1 MDTLKILIPT
11 DFSVQAEYAFVL
23 AKRIEEKIPLEI
35 HFLHVLSVPDT
46 VTLDQMG
53 NVQTCGDIDA
63 GFVEGQKEIALRKLK
78 ELRNQYG
85 ERIQTHLTLGK
96 LTDGIIG
103 FAKSQ
108 GFDLVVMGTKGSW
121 GLQEKLSGSETQLV
135 TRLSKVPVLSMMCDR
150 SDLEIKNVLLVH
162 DFTESGNENIA
173 VLKLL
178 VKAFDA
184 NVHLLQILDASTDES
199 AIQAGMDRF
208 ATANGF
214 SQLEKHII
222 SDRNVEEGVTHF
234 NQVHNMD
241 LVCIGTHGFTGI
253 NRFLHPSAPEKMVN
267 HLFKPILTFHLQQA

>member
-53 NVQTCGDIDA
+53 NIQTCGDIDA

-241 LVCIGTHGFTGI
+241 LVCIGTHGLTGI
-253 NRFLHPSAPEKMVN
+253 NRFLHPSATEKMVN

>member
-53 NVQTCGDIDA
+53 NIQTCGDIDA

-103 FAKSQ
+103 FAQSQ

-162 DFTESGNENIA
+162 DYTQSGNENIA

-184 NVHLLQILDASTDES
+184 NVHLLQILDPSTDDS

-208 ATANGF
+208 AAANGF
-214 SQLEKHII
+214 SQFEKHII

-241 LVCIGTHGFTGI
+241 LVCIGTHGLTGI
-253 NRFLHPSAPEKMVN
+253 NRFLHPSATEKMVN
-267 HLFKPILTFHLQQA
+267 HLFKPILTFHL